1 MSPSL
6 ALLLVM
12 FGGLLLLAM
21 FLDDLAAEI
30 KVPGILLVLVLGL
43 LIDNDLS
50 PGATG
55 SVPLLSFAAADQ
67 LAQLSLAL
75 VLFFGGLTA
84 NWAQMKPVLRPS
96 LRLALLG
103 SLLTAGCLSLVVM
116 GFQSLPATGLT
127 VNAPV
132 ALFVGAMFCSTDA
145 SAVLS
150 LLRPLQ
156 GRLPKPLLDLLEC
169 ESGLNDPIAVVLAG
183 LALAIA
189 GGSEAQLETVLMEV
203 VREFL
208 LGAFLG
214 WLGGKAAA
222 GLLSRRQA
230 AAYGGLAIVLS
241 MALLMLIVGGSAL
254 LGASGLLAAYVMG
267 VVLGNSPEVNR
278 AALEESHS
286 GFAKLAELAL
296 FLCLGLVVMPSDVA
310 LSFKYA
316 LVLFVAVLLVR
327 WLVVSLLLVRSGFR
341 RGERTFTAMAG
352 LRGAV
357 PIAIAIQAASS
368 TVPWGRDMPAFA
380 LAVVLLGLV
389 LQGFALVPLARRLGL
404 VGAPEPEVC
413 S

>member
-1 MSPSL
+1 VSPSL

-50 PGATG
+50 PGAG
-55 SVPLLSFAAADQ
+55 SSVPLLSFAAAEQ

-84 NWAQMKPVLRPS
+84 NWTQMKPVLGPS
-96 LRLALLG
+96 LRLAVLG

-116 GFQSLPATGLT
+116 GFQSLPATAVD
-127 VNAPV
+127 VNVPV

-189 GGSEAQLETVLMEV
+189 GGGEAQVELLMVAV

-254 LGASGLLAAYVMG
+254 VGASGLLAAYVMG

-286 GFAKLAELAL
+286 GFAKLAELTL

-327 WLVVSLLLVRSGFR
+327 WLVVQLLLVRSGFR
-341 RGERTFTAMAG
+341 RRERTFTAMAG

-368 TVPWGRDMPAFA
+368 SVPWGRDMPPFA

-404 VGAPEPEVC
+404 VRAPEPEL
-413 S
+413 SS

>member
-1 MSPSL
+1 VSPSL

-55 SVPLLSFAAADQ
+55 SAPLLSFAAADQ

-189 GGSEAQLETVLMEV
+189 GGGEAQVELLMVAV

-254 LGASGLLAAYVMG
+254 VGASGLLAAYVMG

-286 GFAKLAELAL
+286 GFAKLAELTL

-327 WLVVSLLLVRSGFR
+327 WLVVQLLLVRSGFR
-341 RGERTFTAMAG
+341 RRERTFTAMAG

-368 TVPWGRDMPAFA
+368 SVPWGRDMPPFA

-404 VGAPEPEVC
+404 VRAPEPEL
-413 S
+413 SS

>member
-1 MSPSL
+1 VSQSL

-21 FLDDLAAEI
+21 FLDDLASEI

-50 PGATG
+50 PGATA
-55 SVPLLSFAAADQ
+55 SAPLLSFAAADQ

-84 NWAQMKPVLRPS
+84 NWTQMKPVLGPS

-116 GFQSLPATGLT
+116 GFQSLPATAVD
-127 VNAPV
+127 VNVPV

-150 LLRPLQ
+150 LLRPLE
-156 GRLPKPLLDLLEC
+156 GRLPKRLIDLLEC

-183 LALAIA
+183 FALAIA
-189 GGSEAQLETVLMEV
+189 GGGEAQVELVVVEV

-208 LGAFLG
+208 LGALLG

-222 GLLSRRQA
+222 VLLCRRKA
-230 AAYGGLAIVLS
+230 SGYGSLVIVLS

-254 LGASGLLAAYVMG
+254 VGASGLLAAYVMG

-278 AALEESHS
+278 GALEDSHS
-286 GFAKLAELAL
+286 GFAKLAELVL
-296 FLCLGLVVMPSDVA
+296 FLCLGVVVMPSDVA

-341 RGERTFTAMAG
+341 RRERTFTAMAG

-368 TVPWGRDMPAFA
+368 AVPWGRDMPAFA

-389 LQGFALVPLARRLGL
+389 LQGFALVPLAQRLGL
-404 VGAPEPEVC
+404 VEAPEPELP

>member
-1 MSPSL
+1 
-6 ALLLVM
+6 
-12 FGGLLLLAM
+12 
-21 FLDDLAAEI
+21 
-30 KVPGILLVLVLGL
+30 
-43 LIDNDLS
+43 
-50 PGATG
+50 
-55 SVPLLSFAAADQ
+55 
-67 LAQLSLAL
+67 
-75 VLFFGGLTA
+75 
-84 NWAQMKPVLRPS
+84 MKPVLGPS

-116 GFQSLPATGLT
+116 GFQSLPATAVD
-127 VNAPV
+127 VNVPV

-150 LLRPLQ
+150 LLRPLE
-156 GRLPKPLLDLLEC
+156 GRLPKRLIDLLEC

-189 GGSEAQLETVLMEV
+189 GGGEAQVELVVVEV

-208 LGAFLG
+208 LGALLG

-222 GLLSRRQA
+222 VLLCRRKA
-230 AAYGGLAIVLS
+230 SSYGSLVIVLS

-254 LGASGLLAAYVMG
+254 IGASGLLAAYVMG

-341 RGERTFTAMAG
+341 RRERTFTAMAG

-389 LQGFALVPLARRLGL
+389 LQGFALVPLAQRLGL
-404 VGAPEPEVC
+404 VGAPEPELP

>member
-1 MSPSL
+1 
-6 ALLLVM
+6 
-12 FGGLLLLAM
+12 
-21 FLDDLAAEI
+21 
-30 KVPGILLVLVLGL
+30 
-43 LIDNDLS
+43 
-50 PGATG
+50 
-55 SVPLLSFAAADQ
+55 
-67 LAQLSLAL
+67 
-75 VLFFGGLTA
+75 
-84 NWAQMKPVLRPS
+84 
-96 LRLALLG
+96 
-103 SLLTAGCLSLVVM
+103 M
-116 GFQSLPATGLT
+116 GFQSLPATAVD
-127 VNAPV
+127 VNVPV

-189 GGSEAQLETVLMEV
+189 GGGEAQVELLMVAV

-222 GLLSRRQA
+222 ALLSRRQA

-254 LGASGLLAAYVMG
+254 VGASGLLAAYVMG

-286 GFAKLAELAL
+286 GFAKLAELTL

-327 WLVVSLLLVRSGFR
+327 WLVVQLLLVRSGFR
-341 RGERTFTAMAG
+341 RRERTFTAMAG

-368 TVPWGRDMPAFA
+368 SVPWGRDMPPFA

-404 VGAPEPEVC
+404 VRAPEPEL
-413 S
+413 SS

>member
-1 MSPSL
+1 VSPSL

-50 PGATG
+50 PGAG
-55 SVPLLSFAAADQ
+55 SSVPLLSFAAAEQ

-84 NWAQMKPVLRPS
+84 NWTQMKPVLGPS
-96 LRLALLG
+96 LRLAVLG

-116 GFQSLPATGLT
+116 GFQSLPATAVD
-127 VNAPV
+127 VNVPV

-189 GGSEAQLETVLMEV
+189 GGGEAQVELLMVAV

-254 LGASGLLAAYVMG
+254 VGASGLLAAYVMG

-286 GFAKLAELAL
+286 GFAKLAELTL

-327 WLVVSLLLVRSGFR
+327 WLVVQLLLVRSGFR
-341 RGERTFTAMAG
+341 RRERTFTAMAG

-368 TVPWGRDMPAFA
+368 SVPWGRDMPPFA

-389 LQGFALVPLARRLGL
+389 LQGFALAPLARRLGL
-404 VGAPEPEVC
+404 VRAPEPEL
-413 S
+413 SS

>member
-1 MSPSL
+1 VSPSL

-50 PGATG
+50 PGAGG
-55 SVPLLSFAAADQ
+55 SVPLLSFAAAEQ

-84 NWAQMKPVLRPS
+84 NWTQMKPVLGPS
-96 LRLALLG
+96 LRLAVLG

-116 GFQSLPATGLT
+116 GFQSLPATAVD
-127 VNAPV
+127 VNVPV

-189 GGSEAQLETVLMEV
+189 GGGEAQVELLMVAV

-254 LGASGLLAAYVMG
+254 VGASGLLAAYVMG

-286 GFAKLAELAL
+286 GFAKLAELTL

-327 WLVVSLLLVRSGFR
+327 WLVVQLLLVRSGFR
-341 RGERTFTAMAG
+341 RRERTFTAMAG

-368 TVPWGRDMPAFA
+368 SVPWGRDMPPFA

-404 VGAPEPEVC
+404 VRAPEPEL
-413 S
+413 SS

>member
-50 PGATG
+50 PGAGG
-55 SVPLLSFAAADQ
+55 SVPLLSFAAAEQ

-84 NWAQMKPVLRPS
+84 NWTQMKPVLGPS
-96 LRLALLG
+96 LRLAVLG

-116 GFQSLPATGLT
+116 GFQSLPATAVD
-127 VNAPV
+127 VNVPV

-189 GGSEAQLETVLMEV
+189 GGGEAQVELLMVAV

-254 LGASGLLAAYVMG
+254 VGASGLLAAYVMG

-286 GFAKLAELAL
+286 GFAKLAELTL

-327 WLVVSLLLVRSGFR
+327 WLVVQLLLVRSGFR
-341 RGERTFTAMAG
+341 RRERTFTAMAG

-368 TVPWGRDMPAFA
+368 SVPWGRDMPPFA

-404 VGAPEPEVC
+404 VRAPEPEL
-413 S
+413 SS

>member
-341 RGERTFTAMAG
+341 RRERTFTAMAG

-368 TVPWGRDMPAFA
+368 PVPWGRDMPPFA

-389 LQGFALVPLARRLGL
+389 LQGFAMVPLARRLGL
-404 VGAPEPEVC
+404 VGPPAPELR

>member
-50 PGATG
+50 PGAGG
-55 SVPLLSFAAADQ
+55 SMPLLSFAAAEQ

-84 NWAQMKPVLRPS
+84 NWTQMKPVLGPS
-96 LRLALLG
+96 LRLAVLG

-116 GFQSLPATGLT
+116 GFQSLPATAVD
-127 VNAPV
+127 VNVPV

-189 GGSEAQLETVLMEV
+189 GGGEAQVELLMVAV

-222 GLLSRRQA
+222 VLLSRRQA

-254 LGASGLLAAYVMG
+254 VGASGLLAAYVMG

-286 GFAKLAELAL
+286 GFAKLAELTL

-327 WLVVSLLLVRSGFR
+327 WLVVQLLLVRSGFR
-341 RGERTFTAMAG
+341 RRERTFTAMAG

-368 TVPWGRDMPAFA
+368 SVPWGRDMPPFA

-404 VGAPEPEVC
+404 VRAPEPEL
-413 S
+413 SS

>member
-1 MSPSL
+1 
-6 ALLLVM
+6 M

-50 PGATG
+50 PGAGG
-55 SVPLLSFAAADQ
+55 SVPLLSFAAAEQ

-84 NWAQMKPVLRPS
+84 NWTQMKPVLGPS
-96 LRLALLG
+96 LRLAVLG

-116 GFQSLPATGLT
+116 GFQSLPATAVD
-127 VNAPV
+127 VNVPV

-189 GGSEAQLETVLMEV
+189 GGGEAQVELLMVAV

-254 LGASGLLAAYVMG
+254 VGASGLLAAYVMG

-286 GFAKLAELAL
+286 GFAKLAELTL

-327 WLVVSLLLVRSGFR
+327 WLVVQLLLVRSGFR
-341 RGERTFTAMAG
+341 RRERTFTAMAG

-368 TVPWGRDMPAFA
+368 SVPWGRDMPPFA

-404 VGAPEPEVC
+404 VRAPEPEL
-413 S
+413 SS

>member
-1 MSPSL
+1 VSPSL

-50 PGATG
+50 PGAG
-55 SVPLLSFAAADQ
+55 ASVPLLSFAAAEQ

-84 NWAQMKPVLRPS
+84 NWTQMKPVLGPS
-96 LRLALLG
+96 LRLAVLG

-116 GFQSLPATGLT
+116 GFQSLPATAVD
-127 VNAPV
+127 VNVPV

-189 GGSEAQLETVLMEV
+189 GGGEAQVELLMVAV

-254 LGASGLLAAYVMG
+254 VGASGLLAAYVMG

-286 GFAKLAELAL
+286 GFAKLAELTL

-327 WLVVSLLLVRSGFR
+327 WLVVQLLLVRSGFR
-341 RGERTFTAMAG
+341 RRERTFTAMAG

-368 TVPWGRDMPAFA
+368 SVPWGRDMPPFA

-404 VGAPEPEVC
+404 VRAPEPEL
-413 S
+413 SS